1 MNGSPEMANDDL
13 SGDFDSDMLTGSV
26 FGMTEPINMSNLS
39 RCGMTRQVP
48 TRAQLPTHMS
58 SGRTLFQRHMSESPM
73 SQHDFGSGPAAQKRP
88 RLDADYLLTSQSVDV
103 FLPMT
108 DGRTLSLSSIINPL
122 LERVDQL
129 EKELQRANDERQHE
143 QEDLKHR
150 IKILETQRDDT
161 EEGGQLSR
169 RNVTDKS
176 VRVSENI
183 LYVRRLIPQIAN
195 ETKSR
200 MLFII

>member
-1 MNGSPEMANDDL
+1 
-13 SGDFDSDMLTGSV
+13 
-26 FGMTEPINMSNLS
+26 
-39 RCGMTRQVP
+39 
-48 TRAQLPTHMS
+48 
-58 SGRTLFQRHMSESPM
+58 M

-88 RLDADYLLTSQSVDV
+88 RFDADYLLTSQSVDV

-129 EKELQRANDERQHE
+129 EKELQRTNGEWQQERE
-143 QEDLKHR
+143 NLKHR
-150 IKILETQRDDT
+150 IEILEAQRDDT
-161 EEGGQLSR
+161 VEGGQLSR

-176 VRVSENI
+176 IRVSENI
-183 LYVRRLIPQIAN
+183 LYVHRLIPQIADK
-195 ETKSR
+195 TKSR